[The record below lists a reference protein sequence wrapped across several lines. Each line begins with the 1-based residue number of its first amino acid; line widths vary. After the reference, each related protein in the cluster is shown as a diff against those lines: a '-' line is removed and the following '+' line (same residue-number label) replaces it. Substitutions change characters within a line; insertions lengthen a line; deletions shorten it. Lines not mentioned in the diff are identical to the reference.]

1 MTTMTMMTELI
12 IRIWGE
18 EEKTTPTAVTLDGND
33 LHQQLIYHLLHL
45 LLRST
50 RPKHRII
57 GEKILK
63 NINVCRKAIWE
74 VCGGLEKALRATRVR
89 DESTESNLLHDIDE
103 R

>member
-1 MTTMTMMTELI
+1 MTTMTTMTMMTMMTELM

-18 EEKTTPTAVTLDGND
+18 AEKTTPTAVTLDGND

-57 GEKILK
+57 GAENTSMLAEK
-63 NINVCRKAIWE
+63 RYERFEE
-74 VCGGLEKALRATRVR
+74 V
-89 DESTESNLLHDIDE
+89 
-103 R
+103 

>member
-1 MTTMTMMTELI
+1 MTTMTMMTMMMELM

-57 GEKILK
+57 GEENTSMLAEK
-63 NINVCRKAIWE
+63 RYERFEE
-74 VCGGLEKALRATRVR
+74 V
-89 DESTESNLLHDIDE
+89 
-103 R
+103 

>member
-1 MTTMTMMTELI
+1 MMTELM

-50 RPKHRII
+50 HHKHRII
-57 GEKILK
+57 GEE
-63 NINVCRKAIWE
+63 N
-74 VCGGLEKALRATRVR
+74 T
-89 DESTESNLLHDIDE
+89 
-103 R
+103 

>member
-1 MTTMTMMTELI
+1 MTMMTMMTMMMELM

-33 LHQQLIYHLLHL
+33 LHQQLIYHLLNL

-57 GEKILK
+57 GEENTSMLAEK
-63 NINVCRKAIWE
+63 RYESFDE
-74 VCGGLEKALRATRVR
+74 V
-89 DESTESNLLHDIDE
+89 
-103 R
+103 

>member
-1 MTTMTMMTELI
+1 MTTMTMMTMMTELM

-50 RPKHRII
+50 RLKHRII
-57 GEKILK
+57 GEENTSMLAEK
-63 NINVCRKAIWE
+63 RYESFEE
-74 VCGGLEKALRATRVR
+74 V
-89 DESTESNLLHDIDE
+89 
-103 R
+103 

>member
-1 MTTMTMMTELI
+1 MTMMTMMSELMMMTELI

-50 RPKHRII
+50 HHKHRII
-57 GEKILK
+57 GEENTSMLAEKRYERLQ
-63 NINVCRKAIWE
+63 E
-74 VCGGLEKALRATRVR
+74 V
-89 DESTESNLLHDIDE
+89 
-103 R
+103 

>member
-1 MTTMTMMTELI
+1 MTTMTTMTMMTMMMELM

-50 RPKHRII
+50 HHKHRII
-57 GEKILK
+57 GEENTSMLAEK
-63 NINVCRKAIWE
+63 RYERFEE
-74 VCGGLEKALRATRVR
+74 V
-89 DESTESNLLHDIDE
+89 
-103 R
+103 